1 MARIDVG
8 ENAETM
14 IYKNG
19 LELLVRRIRLRRR
32 CRCRVAVQLVSL
44 VGRLGGDGRLYD
56 GSWGKKMTIDR
67 PGDGKLIFV
76 CELMGRYEEQRRV
89 RYPGDACTRARDL
102 KISRRR

>member
-32 CRCRVAVQLVSL
+32 CRCRVALQLVSL

-67 PGDGKLIFV
+67 PGDGKLIF
-76 CELMGRYEEQRRV
+76 
-89 RYPGDACTRARDL
+89 A
-102 KISRRR
+102 